1 MHTLFPRHYHIF
13 KKKAKHVLRH
23 KKLWFSRHCEPG
35 SAVINFESD
44 SNKSTAPQEA
54 VEKEGHYGNDSGD
67 YQTGES
73 R

>member
-13 KKKAKHVLRH
+13 IKKAKT
-23 KKLWFSRHCEPG
+23 CAP
-35 SAVINFESD
+35 AQ
-44 SNKSTAPQEA
+44 TPQEA